1 MLFCNSLISLQISDR
16 VTNIGACAFGEC
28 DNLRSIKIIKGT
40 EQTKV
45 PEKGSIKDGAFYL
58 CYNLEEVTIAFPCI
72 STGVYGYPKEEAADV
87 AIKTVKEFNNDR
99 INVIFVCFE
108 DKDYEIYTRKLN
120 Q

>member
-1 MLFCNSLISLQISDR
+1 MEFSCYQ
-16 VTNIGACAFGEC
+16 
-28 DNLRSIKIIKGT
+28 RSM
-40 EQTKV
+40 ELV
-45 PEKGSIKDGAFYL
+45 MENDCHS
-58 CYNLEEVTIAFPCI
+58 IAFPLI
-72 STGVYGYPKEEAADV
+72 SAGIYGYPKEEAADV